1 MLERLRIRGFRGFED
16 LEIDGLSRI
25 NLFAGRNNVG
35 KSSLLEAIFLLGA
48 AGDPRMALN
57 THIVR
62 MQGRAEAPPSV
73 WETLWTPLFRQLDT
87 DERITISGSHAS
99 VGDMRLT
106 IELECPV
113 TTEVHRT
120 GDGNV
125 LTGERS
131 GDRLLKFTYI
141 DPEVGQIQSEARNA
155 GDKVTFHR
163 KETRVAFGGAMI
175 QPGRGDVRDDAV
187 DLGKLRKRKRGD
199 LLLDALRVLEP
210 KLSGIEDNASSG
222 TPMIWV
228 DIGLRELVPLSVLG
242 AGVSHLTRIV
252 LATASS
258 PRRGGAGRRDR
269 ERIAP
274 LGPGCCLGGNREGGP
289 EQFNVQVFATTHS
302 FECVEAAYEALGPDG
317 FGLHRLEIVEGVTR
331 CVTYGPGAI
340 EGAIR
345 HNMEFR

>member
-258 PRRGGAGRRDR
+258 PGGVVLVDEIENGLHHSVLAAVWGV
-269 ERIAP
+269 IAKAA
-274 LGPGCCLGGNREGGP
+274 